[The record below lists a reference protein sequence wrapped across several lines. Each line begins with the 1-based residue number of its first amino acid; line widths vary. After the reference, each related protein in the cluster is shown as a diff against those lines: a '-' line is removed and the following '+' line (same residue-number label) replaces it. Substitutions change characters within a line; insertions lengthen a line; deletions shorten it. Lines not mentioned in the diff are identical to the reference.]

1 MAAIVA
7 TFTTIGYLMGFVG
20 CIVDGIA
27 AAVIVGIQV
36 CGGGDSFSPTITS
49 VSATAQVDILSCII
63 QNTGNDIVCT
73 DANNCYF
80 YNGHGTDPS
89 IVQGQYLSLVRACTA
104 FDVILTVVLFFTALL
119 AYAAICCPQCLGSV
133 PAVVNQQKNTVIVV
147 QGVHEESSPVAT
159 VYDPSTGKVIN
170 DGV

>member
-1 MAAIVA
+1 MKFYRLHLDLPFGHISVILKLVLSGFHYLGLLR
-7 TFTTIGYLMGFVG
+7 TFY
-20 CIVDGIA
+20 A
-27 AAVIVGIQV
+27 
-36 CGGGDSFSPTITS
+36 
-49 VSATAQVDILSCII
+49 
-63 QNTGNDIVCT
+63 
-73 DANNCYF
+73 
-80 YNGHGTDPS
+80 
-89 IVQGQYLSLVRACTA
+89 VRACTA

-119 AYAAICCPQCLGSV
+119 AYAASCCPQCLGSV